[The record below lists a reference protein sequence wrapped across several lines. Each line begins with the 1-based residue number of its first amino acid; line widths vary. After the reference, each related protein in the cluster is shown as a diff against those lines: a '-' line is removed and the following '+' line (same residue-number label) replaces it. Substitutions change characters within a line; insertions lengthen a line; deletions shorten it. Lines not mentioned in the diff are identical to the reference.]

1 MEKEKKEE
9 KKRKNVIILSA
20 DMLGSSQP
28 FQLLN
33 FELGSIVYLKFLAE
47 QSFSRY
53 IVIHVD
59 AQLFHPNQHLKY
71 LPTPILTGG

>member
-1 MEKEKKEE
+1 MKRKRGAKKKGKMEKEKGGNGKRKKEE

-33 FELGSIVYLKFLAE
+33 FEFGSIVYLNFLAE
-47 QSFSRY
+47 QSS
-53 IVIHVD
+53 VD
-59 AQLFHPNQHLKY
+59 VLSSM
-71 LPTPILTGG
+71 